1 MLTVR
6 LWRRQLLHQGAV
18 RQALSAVLPHVS
30 QPPAC
35 YYIHAATALAHA
47 TTVTVLT
54 IFSDPAAVAFVR
66 NSPPDVL
73 KPVGA
78 EMNTLTLIEEL
89 GVVDLSLVNVRR
101 WNASK

>member
-1 MLTVR
+1 
-6 LWRRQLLHQGAV
+6 LL
-18 RQALSAVLPHVS
+18 L
-30 QPPAC
+30 
-35 YYIHAATALAHA
+35 HAATALAHA
-47 TTVTVLT
+47 TTVAVLA
-54 IFSDPAAVAFVR
+54 ISSDPAAVAFVR

>member
-1 MLTVR
+1 
-6 LWRRQLLHQGAV
+6 
-18 RQALSAVLPHVS
+18 
-30 QPPAC
+30 
-35 YYIHAATALAHA
+35 
-47 TTVTVLT
+47 
-54 IFSDPAAVAFVR
+54 
-66 NSPPDVL
+66 VL